1 MGAPLRREGG
11 PSDSPLGL
19 ERVPPQN
26 LEAEQATLGAML
38 MEREAIARVVDLL
51 EPEDFYSP
59 QHQVLYRAIVD
70 LFNDGEP
77 VDLVTVQARLQNRG
91 QLEAVGG
98 LNYLLALQEAAPT
111 AAAVN
116 YYARIV
122 REKATLRQL
131 IVAGG
136 RIRDLAQTAGD
147 EDVETI
153 VDRCEQ
159 EIFAVG
165 ERTITPAFTP
175 LRDLLGE
182 TYDRID
188 EMQEEHRPGTGLLS
202 GFTDLDSLTSG
213 FQNSDLIVLA
223 ARPSMGKT
231 ALALNIAVNIARDQG
246 KTVAVFSLEMA
257 KEQLAL
263 RILCSEA
270 NVNQHNVRQ
279 GYVDRGEMDRIAA
292 AASALYKAPIYF
304 DDTPS
309 MNVLQMRGKAR
320 RLRAEHGLDC
330 IIVDYLQ
337 LVSGFGRFENRNQE
351 ISQVARSLK
360 ALAREL
366 KVPVIACSQLS
377 RAVEARGAPRRPLL
391 SDLRESGSI
400 EQEADLVL
408 FLYRPSY
415 YGPQEL
421 RAAGYLD
428 TDRHIAEVIVAKHRN
443 GPTGT
448 ARLAW
453 LDEYVRFD
461 NLEERFIP
469 PEET

>member
-1 MGAPLRREGG
+1 MGAPL
-11 PSDSPLGL
+11 L
-19 ERVPPQN
+19 ERVPPQS

-51 EPEDFYSP
+51 DPDDFYSP
-59 QHQVLYRAIVD
+59 QHQLLYRAIVD
-70 LFNDGEP
+70 LFNEGEP
-77 VDLVTVQARLQNRG
+77 VDLVTLQARLQDRG
-91 QLEAVGG
+91 HLEQVGG
-98 LNYLLALQEAAPT
+98 TSYLVELQDAAPT

-116 YYARIV
+116 HYAKIV
-122 REKATLRQL
+122 REKATLRSL
-131 IVAGG
+131 IRAADE
-136 RIRDLAQTAGD
+136 IRSLAQSAGD

-175 LRDLLGE
+175 IRVLLGE

-188 EMQEEHRPGTGLLS
+188 EMQESHRPGTGLLT
-202 GFTDLDSLTSG
+202 GYDDLDSLTSG
-213 FQNSDLIVLA
+213 LQASDLIVIA

-231 ALALNIAVNIARDQG
+231 ALAMCIASYVAKTQN

-263 RILCSEA
+263 RLLCSEA
-270 NVNQHNVRQ
+270 GVNQQNVRQ
-279 GYVDRGEMDRIAA
+279 GYVDRADMDRIAI
-292 AASALYKAPIYF
+292 AASELYKCPIYL

-309 MNVLQMRGKAR
+309 MNVLEMRGKAR
-320 RLRAEHGLDC
+320 RLRAEHGLDL

-337 LVSGFGRFENRNQE
+337 LMSGYGRFENRNQE

-366 KVPVIACSQLS
+366 RVPVVALSQLS
-377 RAVEARGAPRRPLL
+377 RAVEARGHPRRPLL

-400 EQEADLVL
+400 EQEADVVA
-408 FLYRPSY
+408 FIYRPHY
-415 YGPQEL
+415 YGEQEL
-421 RAAGYLD
+421 RAAGYSED
-428 TDRHIAEVIVAKHRN
+428 DRNIAEVIIAKQRN

-448 ARLAW
+448 VRLAW
-453 LDEYVRFD
+453 VDEFVRFE
-461 NLEERFIP
+461 NLEERFAP
-469 PEET
+469 PDGE